1 MKNLIS
7 LSSTLWVAINLIIGL
22 TFLVPIAII
31 NWLLPI
37 AVISRLCFF
46 MVDHIYRLAVK
57 VDSFWMQQVIGI
69 ELVINGKPNLYRTP
83 VVICNHQSWFDIP
96 LIQEIITGQGP
107 IVKFL
112 IKRELAWVPII
123 GWICLALNFPRLRR
137 SKNSSDR
144 KADFSIIQQASK
156 SHGED
161 SGALLIFP
169 EGTRFTKAKQVN
181 QQSPY
186 RHLLKPKTGGL
197 KMIKDHADKG
207 TVLVDI
213 TINYN
218 QDRVRIWECLH
229 GSPKKITLTLDYFQL
244 DDIDDIAAWLN
255 QRWQEKDKILSNT

>member
-1 MKNLIS
+1 MKNFVS
-7 LSSTLWVAINLIIGL
+7 LSSSIWVAVNLLLGL
-22 TFLVPIAII
+22 TLLLPIAIV

-37 AVISRLCFF
+37 SIVSRVCFF
-46 MVDHIYRLAVK
+46 MVEHIYRFAVK
-57 VDSFWMQQVIGI
+57 VDSFWMQHVIGI
-69 ELVINGKPNLYRTP
+69 ELVINGEPNTHSTP

-96 LIQEIITGQGP
+96 LIQEVITGKGP

-137 SKNSSDR
+137 SKTSSDR
-144 KADFSIIQQASK
+144 KADFSIIQQATK

-169 EGTRFTKAKQVN
+169 EGTRFTKTKQVT

-186 RHLLKPKTGGL
+186 QHLLKPKIGGL
-197 KMIKDHADKG
+197 KMIKDHASEG
-207 TVLVDI
+207 TMLVDI

-218 QDRVRIWECLH
+218 QNSVRIWDCLH
-229 GSPKKITLTLDYFQL
+229 GNPKKITLTLEYFQL
-244 DDIDDIAAWLN
+244 GEIDDTAAWLN
-255 QRWQEKDKILSNT
+255 QRWQQKDKILSFS

>member
-1 MKNLIS
+1 VKNFIS
-7 LSSTLWVAINLIIGL
+7 LSSFLWVAINLLIGL
-22 TFLVPIAII
+22 TFLLPIAII

-37 AVISRLCFF
+37 PAVSTACFF
-46 MVDHIYRLAVK
+46 IVDHVYRFAVK
-57 VDSFWMQQVIGI
+57 VDSFWMQRVVGI
-69 ELVINGKPNLYRTP
+69 ELIIKGKPNTHRTP

-96 LIQEIITGQGP
+96 LIQEVITGKGP

-137 SKNSSDR
+137 SKATGDR

-169 EGTRFTKAKQVN
+169 EGTRFTKAKQTK

-186 RHLLKPKTGGL
+186 KHLLKPKIGGL
-197 KMIKDHADKG
+197 KMIKDHASEG
-207 TVLVDI
+207 TMLVDI
-213 TINYN
+213 TINYH
-218 QDRVRIWECLH
+218 QEEVRIWDCLH
-229 GSPKKITLTLDYFQL
+229 GNPKKITITLEHHPL

-255 QRWQEKDKILSNT
+255 QRWYDKDRILSLS